1 MIKKLNSLL
10 TKRDKQ
16 FLFILLLFSIFI
28 SIIETVGISVI
39 MPFIALASDFSQIHN
54 NEYYKTLY
62 QLLGFTKEVDF
73 VIAFGVFLI
82 FFYIFRSGINML
94 YFHLLSRFSFGRY
107 HLIAYRLF
115 ENYIGMPYRHF
126 IERNSSELTKVIINE
141 AQHLTQLISSILF
154 MLSEVFIIIFIYSMF
169 IYVNWKITLL
179 LTAILV
185 LNALFMTK
193 TVSKII
199 KRQGIKRE
207 EFQKRFYDVINSTF
221 GNFKMIKLRGE
232 EERIKEKFAEYS
244 FGFART
250 NIINQTLAHFPRLF
264 LEAIGF
270 SLVSFII
277 IYLVFKYQSDI
288 SSAFGLLSMFVLG
301 LYRLMPSVNRIL
313 SSYNQ
318 VLFYMKSLELIHND
332 LIYEVEDL
340 SDEEIK
346 FEKEIELR
354 NVSFS
359 YIEGKEIL
367 NNINLTIKKGEKIAL
382 TGESGSGKSTL
393 VDIIIGLYR
402 PSKGEVHIDRKI
414 LNERN
419 VKSWR
424 KKIGYI
430 PQTIYLFDGTVAQN
444 IALGEEVDEK
454 KMVEVLKKAN
464 IWDFLKEHHQGLETK
479 VGEGGIKLSGG
490 QKQRIAIAR
499 ALYSDPEV
507 LVLDEA
513 TSALDNETEAKIMD
527 EIYKVSEDKTL
538 IIIAHRL
545 STLDNCQKI
554 YVLKNGKIEK
564 IIKSSSFMRGE

>member
-1 MIKKLNSLL
+1 MINKLNSLL

-16 FLFILLLFSIFI
+16 FLFGLLIFSIAI
-28 SIIETVGISVI
+28 SVIETVGISVI
-39 MPFIALASDFSQIHN
+39 MPFISLAGDFSQIHN
-54 NEYYKTLY
+54 NEYYKTAY
-62 QLLGFTKEVDF
+62 EVLGFTKETDF
-73 VIAFGVFLI
+73 VISFGIVLI

-94 YFHLLSRFSFGRY
+94 YFHMLSRFSNGRY

-126 IERNSSELTKVIINE
+126 IERNSSELTKTIINE

-154 MLSEVFIIIFIYSMF
+154 MMSEIFIIIFIYSMF

-179 LTAILV
+179 LTVILI
-185 LNALFMTK
+185 LNTLFMTK

-199 KRQGIKRE
+199 KRQGVRRE
-207 EFQKRFYDVINSTF
+207 EFQKRFYDVINTTF
-221 GNFKMIKLRGE
+221 GNFKMIKLRGD
-232 EERIKEKFAEYS
+232 EERIKKKFAEYS
-244 FGFART
+244 YSFART
-250 NIINQTLAHFPRLF
+250 NIINQTLAQFPRLF
-264 LEAIGF
+264 LEAISF

-288 SSAFGLLSMFVLG
+288 SAAFGLLSMFVLG

-318 VLFYMKSLELIHND
+318 ILFYMKSLEIVHND
-332 LIYEVEDL
+332 LIYEAEDL
-340 SDEEIK
+340 SDEEIA
-346 FEKEIELR
+346 FNEKIELKD
-354 NVSFS
+354 VSFS

-367 NNINLTIKKGEKIAL
+367 SSINLTIKKGEKIAF

-402 PSKGEVHIDRKI
+402 PSKGTVNIDFQV
-414 LNERN
+414 LDERN

-424 KKIGYI
+424 RKIGYI

-444 IALGEEVDEK
+444 VALGETIDEK
-454 KMVEVLKKAN
+454 KMIEVLKKAN

-479 VGEGGIKLSGG
+479 VGEGGVKLSGG

-527 EIYKVSEDKTL
+527 EIYKASEDKTL

-545 STLDNCQKI
+545 STLKKCEKV
-554 YVLKNGKIEK
+554 YKLENGKI
-564 IIKSSSFMRGE
+564 

>member
-1 MIKKLNSLL
+1 LIKKLNSLL

-16 FLFILLLFSIFI
+16 FLFGLLIFSIAI
-28 SIIETVGISVI
+28 SVIETVGISVI
-39 MPFIALASDFSQIHN
+39 MPFIALAGDFSQIHN
-54 NEYYKTLY
+54 NEYYKTAY
-62 QLLGFTKEVDF
+62 QLLGFTKETDF
-73 VIAFGVFLI
+73 VVAFGIVLI

-94 YFHLLSRFSFGRY
+94 YFHMLSRFSNGRY

-126 IERNSSELTKVIINE
+126 IERNSSELTKTIINE
-141 AQHLTQLISSILF
+141 AQNLTNLISSMLF
-154 MLSEVFIIIFIYSMF
+154 MMSEIFVIIFIYSMF

-179 LTAILV
+179 LTVILV
-185 LNALFMTK
+185 LNALFLTK

-199 KRQGIKRE
+199 KRQGVKRE
-207 EFQKRFYDVINSTF
+207 EFQRRFYDVINTTF
-221 GNFKMIKLRGE
+221 GNFKMIKLRGD
-232 EERIKEKFAEYS
+232 EERIKKKFAEVS
-244 FGFART
+244 FGYART
-250 NIINQTLAHFPRLF
+250 NIINQTLAQFPRLF
-264 LEAIGF
+264 LEAISF
-270 SLVSFII
+270 SLVAFIV
-277 IYLVFKYQSDI
+277 IYLVFKYQTDI
-288 SSAFGLLSMFVLG
+288 SAAFGLLSMFVLG

-313 SSYNQ
+313 ASYNQ
-318 VLFYMKSLELIHND
+318 ILFYMKSLEIVHND
-332 LIYEVEDL
+332 LIYEAEDL
-340 SDEEIK
+340 SDEEIT
-346 FEKEIELR
+346 FNEKIELKD
-354 NVSFS
+354 VSFS

-367 NNINLTIKKGEKIAL
+367 SSIDLTIKKGEKIAF

-402 PSKGEVHIDRKI
+402 PGKGSVNIDDKV
-414 LNERN
+414 LDEKN

-424 KKIGYI
+424 RKIGYI

-444 IALGEEVDEK
+444 VALGESVDEK
-454 KMVEVLKKAN
+454 KMIEVLKKAN
-464 IWDFLKEHHQGLETK
+464 IWDFLKEHHQGFETK
-479 VGEGGIKLSGG
+479 VGEGGVKLSGG

-545 STLDNCQKI
+545 STLEKCEKI
-554 YVLKNGKIEK
+554 YKLENGKIK
-564 IIKSSSFMRGE
+564 QN